1 MDSAYVSEYGYS
13 FLQGYSG
20 GITRYDD
27 DIDFS
32 PKEIAEELSSRIL
45 NNVPMTLR
53 PPAEQI

>member
-13 FLQGYSG
+13 CLQGYSG
-20 GITRYDD
+20 GITRYD